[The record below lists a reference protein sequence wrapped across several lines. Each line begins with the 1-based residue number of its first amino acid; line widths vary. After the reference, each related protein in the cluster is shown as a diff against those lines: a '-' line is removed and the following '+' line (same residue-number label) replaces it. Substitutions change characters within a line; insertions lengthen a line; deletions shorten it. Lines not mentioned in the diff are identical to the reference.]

1 MKTENKFN
9 WLFATGMIILMI
21 VIMAVFSMP
30 SADAIGITPG
40 RTTIDFEPGLEK
52 EIYFSVLNNEHKN
65 MQVVFLLQGELNTS
79 ITLFDSSV
87 EFMPSEE
94 SKQFKYKIKLP
105 EKLEPGLHAGEIVA
119 FEIPK
124 SSAGGTYVGAAMAVV
139 SQLYVYSACP
149 GKCIDT
155 SLNVLDAEQ
164 NSTATLI
171 VPIINRGKVGIGEA
185 RAIIDIYTSLNER
198 VASVETDAWPIDAG
212 ARTELSAKWDVNV
225 NAGNYLAKVTVFY
238 DGESKSFEKE
248 FGIGKNVLTIESIL
262 VHDFTL
268 GEIAKLQILI
278 ENRWSQELKGV
289 FANLL
294 VYNKDSQVMAD
305 VKSAADDIPALS
317 RKELV
322 AYWDTVGVEEGIY
335 EGKLMVKYGKKSAD
349 RNLVLK
355 ISENSLDI
363 SGVGYAIR
371 PRGGKGIEL
380 STILFVIVII
390 LLVVNLAWFVF
401 FRRLLGLKGKPKEKR
416 EDEKAQPKQEHG
428 GKSKGFEIVRR
439 VK

>member
-1 MKTENKFN
+1 MEYKMKINMA
-9 WLFATGMIILMI
+9 WLFAILLVATIIT
-21 VIMAVFSMP
+21 AMP
-30 SADAIGITPG
+30 SVNAIGITPG

-198 VASVETDAWPIDAG
+198 VDTIETDAWPIDAG

-401 FRRLLGLKGKPKEKR
+401 FRRLLGLKRNKAKEKR
-416 EDEKAQPKQEHG
+416 EDEKAQPKQEQG

-439 VK
+439 AK